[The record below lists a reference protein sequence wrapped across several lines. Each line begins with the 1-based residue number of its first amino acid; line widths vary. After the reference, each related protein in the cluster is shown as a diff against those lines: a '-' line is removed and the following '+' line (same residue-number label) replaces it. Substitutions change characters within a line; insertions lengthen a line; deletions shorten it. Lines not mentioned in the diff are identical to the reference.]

1 MTSSQMQFHMKPPE
15 GVKQPLCFDEWF
27 IFWLTPLSKCTL
39 STFKLATVIILQI
52 IFILDPSHF
61 KFKYLLL
68 SR

>member
-1 MTSSQMQFHMKPPE
+1 MKPQE
-15 GVKQPLCFDEWF
+15 GVKQLLSYDEWF

-39 STFKLATVIILQI
+39 STFKLARIIILQI
-52 IFILDPSHF
+52 IFILDVSRF